1 MSAKHHLLPQEHGHA
16 SDDAELAEHGYRQ
29 RLNRSLGSFSSFAA
43 GFSYISIL
51 TGMFQLFGFGYGF
64 GGPML
69 FWAWLIVLGGQ
80 FCVALVF
87 AELSARYP
95 IAGSVYQWSKK
106 VSNRSGAWFAGWAMV
121 TGSVVTVAAVSI
133 ALQIVLPQVWSGFT
147 VFSDPTQ
154 NAVFLGCCAIVL
166 TTTINI
172 LGVRLMALINN
183 IGVAAELTGVALI
196 IVLLFFHIH
205 RSPAV
210 ILTTQGAGPGLYGW
224 HTLGYLAPLLMCAI
238 MPAYVMYGFDTAGSL
253 AEETKDP
260 RRTTP
265 RALLRALGAAGG
277 AGALL
282 LLMALITVKSLN
294 LSTLGAGGLPLVLE
308 QTLGSGLG
316 KVLLVDVAFAIFICT
331 LAIHTATIRLTFSM
345 ARDHALPFGDRL
357 SHVTEHRQSP
367 ALPAIVSGAIAI
379 GILVVN
385 FGNAQIFLVVTSVA
399 IVIVYLAYLLVTVP
413 VLLQRRRQGW
423 PADQGRKGWFFLGRK
438 RGIVI
443 NSIAVGYGALM
454 SLNLI
459 WPRTAIY
466 GSGAYAWGGVI
477 VVAAIGLIGGAYYF
491 WRQHGRERQV
501 AHEHRA
507 EQQAA
512 AGSASPP
519 AAAAPDDLDE
529 QEAIA

>member
-1 MSAKHHLLPQEHGHA
+1 MSARQHLFPEAHRHA
-16 SDDAELAEHGYRQ
+16 ADDAELAEHGYRQ
-29 RLNRSLGSFSSFAA
+29 RLDRSLGNFSSFAA

-69 FWAWLIVLGGQ
+69 FWAWLIVFGGQ

-106 VSNRSGAWFAGWAMV
+106 VSNRSGAWFAGWAMLI
-121 TGSVVTVAAVSI
+121 GSVVTVSAVSI
-133 ALQIVLPQVWSGFT
+133 ALQIVLPQVWSGFS
-147 VFSDPTQ
+147 VFSNSTQ

-172 LGVRLMALINN
+172 LGVRLMAFINN
-183 IGVAAELTGVALI
+183 IGVAAELLGVALI

-210 ILTTQGAGPGLYGW
+210 IFTTQGAGPGLPGW
-224 HTLGYLAPLLMCAI
+224 HALGYLAPLLMCAI

-265 RALLRALGAAGG
+265 RALLRALATAGG

-294 LSTLGAGGLPLVLE
+294 LSTLGSGGLPLVLE
-308 QTLGSGLG
+308 QALGSGLG
-316 KVLLVDVAFAIFICT
+316 KVLLADVAFAIFICT
-331 LAIHTATIRLTFSM
+331 LAIHTASIRLAFSM

-379 GILVVN
+379 AILIVN

-399 IVIVYLAYLLVTVP
+399 IVIVYIAYLLVTVP

-423 PADQGRKGWFFLGRK
+423 PPDQGRKGWFFLGRK
-438 RGIVI
+438 RGIII
-443 NSIAVGYGALM
+443 NGIAIGYGGLM
-454 SLNLI
+454 ALNLI

-477 VVAAIGLIGGAYYF
+477 AVAAVALVGAAYYF
-491 WRQHGRERQV
+491 WRQHGREHQV

-507 EQQAA
+507 ERQAG
-512 AGSASPP
+512 AGGTTTLGTTT
-519 AAAAPDDLDE
+519 PDDLDG
-529 QEAIA
+529 QETIA